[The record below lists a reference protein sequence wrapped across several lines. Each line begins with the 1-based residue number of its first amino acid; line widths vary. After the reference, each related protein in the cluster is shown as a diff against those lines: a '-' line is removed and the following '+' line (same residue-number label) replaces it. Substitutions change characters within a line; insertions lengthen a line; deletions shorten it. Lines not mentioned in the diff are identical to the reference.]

1 VPTGQ
6 AVALSPLAAQLIA
19 GLHSGS
25 LKPSSA
31 PEVQAHL
38 LLTSDGHCSAPVS
51 VSLPGSKIPL
61 EKDGD
66 NLNAAMMLLLVA
78 RDAQGNIVSAA
89 QRGWNVHIPS
99 KDRGSFEKSM
109 VTVHSQL
116 PLPELQAVSVDA
128 ILQLPENILSRAAT
142 KIEIPDSRKSGFGL
156 SSILL
161 SDRAEQASCS
171 DPNDSLCFMNV
182 RLNQPVNDKFS
193 KSSRLIVY
201 FAAKNLSLDPQTKK
215 PRLGAAFSLKSNGA
229 EVKAAS
235 AENLQSLPGPAPDS
249 VLVLAEYDLKSLSPG
264 TYTLQVTASDLVRK
278 TSLLQRSEFVV
289 Q

>member
-1 VPTGQ
+1 NPNGGGNRPTDTMAARIAEAGAPGANVSQHGGETKFDRIKTAGNMTRGDQLEWLADTTGGLMVKRTNDLLPAFAKVLDDSRDYYTLAYSPQKSEVDGKFHSIKVEVSQKGLQLRYRKGYWAVPTGQ

-38 LLTSDGHCSAPVS
+38 LLTSDGHCSASVS
-51 VSLPGSKIPL
+51 VSLLGSKIPL

-128 ILQLPENILSRAAT
+128 I
-142 KIEIPDSRKSGFGL
+142 
-156 SSILL
+156 
-161 SDRAEQASCS
+161 
-171 DPNDSLCFMNV
+171 
-182 RLNQPVNDKFS
+182 
-193 KSSRLIVY
+193 
-201 FAAKNLSLDPQTKK
+201 
-215 PRLGAAFSLKSNGA
+215 
-229 EVKAAS
+229 
-235 AENLQSLPGPAPDS
+235 
-249 VLVLAEYDLKSLSPG
+249 
-264 TYTLQVTASDLVRK
+264 
-278 TSLLQRSEFVV
+278 
-289 Q
+289 